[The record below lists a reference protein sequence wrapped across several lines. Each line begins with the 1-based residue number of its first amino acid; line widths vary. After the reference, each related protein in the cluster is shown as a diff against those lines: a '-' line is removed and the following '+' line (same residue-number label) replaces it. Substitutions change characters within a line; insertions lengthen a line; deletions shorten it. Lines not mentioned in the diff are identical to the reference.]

1 MQMNI
6 FSILNNYHFFCIR
19 KWMIS
24 TPHPRSIP
32 TCSVPVPIRS
42 RLPCCTRYISTAS
55 HTIQCLLFSFFCY
68 VHFHTI
74 ISVLVQISFVLLRP
88 IVASNLHQKHMNHF
102 SLHIITMYVFLKYL
116 HYNTLHY
123 ISFLI
128 HFFLTPYL
136 FTLLLS
142 IELQYMPA
150 NTIFDTWSSMLIICK
165 CGSVPTRVP
174 NTVHLLIFIMCRLY
188 FNRFRIAFLL
198 GYHIVL
204 YATIGAH
211 HLYVNAILDVFVCL
225 FCLTHPALSSNI
237 CLHSISNSTSDIWCV
252 GCSDDVFCHAS
263 I

>member
-1 MQMNI
+1 MDDI
-6 FSILNNYHFFCIR
+6 DAAPSIYTHLFC
-19 KWMIS
+19 S
-24 TPHPRSIP
+24 
-32 TCSVPVPIRS
+32 CSYPIA
-42 RLPCCTRYISTAS
+42 TALLYSLHKHRVS
-55 HTIQCLLFSFFCY
+55 HHSMFAFLVLFASKLMACL
-68 VHFHTI
+68 HHH
-74 ISVLVQISFVLLRP
+74 VLVQISFVLLRP